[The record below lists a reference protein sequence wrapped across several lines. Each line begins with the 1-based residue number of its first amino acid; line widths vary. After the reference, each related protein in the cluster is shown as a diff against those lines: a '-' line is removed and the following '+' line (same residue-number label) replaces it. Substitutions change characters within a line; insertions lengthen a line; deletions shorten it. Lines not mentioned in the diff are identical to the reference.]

1 MRRGEG
7 SGASGEGF
15 LVVGLDEAASE
26 AGAQLGAEAG
36 RDLRVAHPLFI
47 VNHPAAAPHPRRS
60 EVSPCFLL
68 PASCSL
74 SLSSPSAPRVAFGLC
89 FGSLGL
95 QRSPIRTSTGAW
107 VLRPK
112 RKSLFS
118 IFIEAHFVFRRSRV
132 MAIC

>member
-1 MRRGEG
+1 VRRGEG

-60 EVSPCFLL
+60 EVRPCLLL
-68 PASCSL
+68 PASGFLL
-74 SLSSPSAPRVAFGLC
+74 SLSSPSGPRVAFGLC

-118 IFIEAHFVFRRSRV
+118 IFIEGN
-132 MAIC
+132 